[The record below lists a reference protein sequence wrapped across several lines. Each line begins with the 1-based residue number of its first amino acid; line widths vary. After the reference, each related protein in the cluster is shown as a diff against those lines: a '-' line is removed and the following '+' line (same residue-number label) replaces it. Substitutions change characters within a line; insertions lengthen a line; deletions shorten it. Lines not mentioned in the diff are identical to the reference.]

1 MKVHWTETAER
12 HLEAIYAFI
21 AQDSA
26 PYALR
31 TVDQITWKSQQIG
44 EFPMSGRRVQE
55 YDMDQIREIFLG
67 SYRIIYHIKSDQ
79 IDAIAVLHGSMEV
92 L

>member
-31 TVDQITWKSQQIG
+31 TVDQITRKSQQIG

-79 IDAIAVLHGSMEV
+79 IDVIAVLHGSMEV

>member
-26 PYALR
+26 QYALR
-31 TVDQITWKSQQIG
+31 TVDQITRKSQQIG

-55 YDMDQIREIFLG
+55 YGMDQIREVLD
-67 SYRIIYHIKSDQ
+67 RKSTRLNSSHTD
-79 IDAIAVLHGSMEV
+79 ISRMPSSA
-92 L
+92 